1 MAINNCATAAHPL
14 VKETKYI
21 ALNITKT
28 KTTPLQKEKKRGCFY
43 SHMTV
48 VVSPFFPL
56 DFLEFCR
63 EEFLENFS
71 PCLRCLCLQ

>member
-1 MAINNCATAAHPL
+1 MAINRCATAAYPL

-28 KTTPLQKEKKRGCFY
+28 KTTPLQKEKRGC
-43 SHMTV
+43 
-48 VVSPFFPL
+48 FPL

-63 EEFLENFS
+63 EEFLEKLFS
-71 PCLRCLCLQ
+71 VFKMPLFAMSAH